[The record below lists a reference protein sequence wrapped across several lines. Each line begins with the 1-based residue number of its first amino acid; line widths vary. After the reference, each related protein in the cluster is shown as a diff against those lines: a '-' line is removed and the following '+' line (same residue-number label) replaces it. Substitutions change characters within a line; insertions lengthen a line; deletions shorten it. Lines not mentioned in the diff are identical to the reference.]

1 MNSYAKRIAIFFY
14 GVLSYAI
21 FLATFIYSIG
31 FVGNLPFAARTID
44 GEPLLPFW
52 QALSIDLLLL
62 GLFVVQH
69 GVMTRPAFKRWW
81 TGYMPVEAQRST
93 YVLCSSLVLILLYA
107 FWQPL
112 GGEVWQIDNHSG
124 RLVMAAGFGFGW
136 ALVLYSTVLINHFDL
151 FGLRQVGLQ
160 LFGKPY
166 TALEFETPAAYKLV
180 RHPLYAGWLLC
191 FWATPSMTATH
202 LLFAVLTSVYILIA
216 IRLEERDLLAL
227 QPEYRDYRR
236 QEPMLLPRFPRRS
249 KSEASGEVA

>member
-52 QALSIDLLLL
+52 QALSIDVLLL
-62 GLFVVQH
+62 GLFAVQH
-69 GVMTRPAFKRWW
+69 SVMARPAFKRWW
-81 TGYMPVEAQRST
+81 TRYVPVEAERST
-93 YVLCSSLVLILLYA
+93 YVLFSSLVLSLLYA

-124 RLVMAAGFGFGW
+124 RLVMAAAFGFGW

-160 LFGKPY
+160 LLGKPY
-166 TALEFETPAAYKLV
+166 TPLEFQTPAAYRLV

-191 FWATPSMTATH
+191 FWATPSMCAAH

-216 IRLEERDLLAL
+216 IQLEERDLIA
-227 QPEYRDYRR
+227 QHPEYRDYRR
-236 QEPMLLPRFPRRS
+236 QVPMLLPRFSRRG
-249 KSEASGEVA
+249 KTAVRGETA